1 MEGKI
6 IFLVQHFWEFDI
18 HKKKISMRR
27 RESHSYLFFI
37 FGVNTNKTILLKL

>member
-18 HKKKISMRR
+18 HKKKIQRGGEKVQSK
-27 RESHSYLFFI
+27 
-37 FGVNTNKTILLKL
+37 FG